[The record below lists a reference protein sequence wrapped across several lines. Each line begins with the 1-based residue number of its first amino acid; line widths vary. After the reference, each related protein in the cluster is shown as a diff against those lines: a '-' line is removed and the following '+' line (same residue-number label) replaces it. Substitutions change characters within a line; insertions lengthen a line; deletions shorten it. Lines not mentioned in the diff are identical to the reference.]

1 MYIAVTGFKISGN
14 ILLLIAPV
22 AIFILMGFAHSIAD
36 MAYIWLGGTTFRT
49 LLPVSIGNLIGCNL
63 IPLSQT
69 PQNCAKW
76 LA

>member
-14 ILLLIAPV
+14 ILLLVAPV

-36 MAYIWLGGTTFRT
+36 MVYIWLSGTTFRT

-63 IPLSQT
+63 IQSL
-69 PQNCAKW
+69 QNCAK
-76 LA
+76 